1 LEIERI
7 KRPVIEV
14 NVVVQTLMV
23 EHMDEMQRYYEKN
36 YDPFLLHQIH
46 FHPLFSI
53 VGSEIESNMIKKG

>member
-1 LEIERI
+1 MEIERI

-36 YDPFLLHQIH
+36 HDPFLLQQIH

>member
-14 NVVVQTLMV
+14 NVVVQNLMV
-23 EHMDEMQRYYEKN
+23 KHMDEMQRYYEKN
-36 YDPFLLHQIH
+36 HDPFLLHQIH

-53 VGSEIESNMIKKG
+53 VGNEIESNIIKKG